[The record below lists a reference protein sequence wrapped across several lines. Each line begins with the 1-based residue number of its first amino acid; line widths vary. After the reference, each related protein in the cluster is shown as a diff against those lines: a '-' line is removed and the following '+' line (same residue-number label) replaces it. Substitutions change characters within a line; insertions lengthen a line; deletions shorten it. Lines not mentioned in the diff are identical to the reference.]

1 MSTLTKRPIQI
12 YLEQEQ
18 DRALRALAQKLG
30 LSIAEL
36 VRRSIDHYL
45 AELPLEEDPA
55 LSIVGLGHSGAGD
68 LAAEHDRYIATF
80 QREKTAER

>member
-18 DRALRALAQKLG
+18 DRALRALSQKLG

-45 AELPLEEDPA
+45 AELPVEEDPA
-55 LSIVGLGHSGAGD
+55 LSIVGLGHSGVGD
-68 LAAEHDRYIATF
+68 LAAEHDRYIAIF
-80 QREKTAER
+80 QRERTAER

>member
-1 MSTLTKRPIQI
+1 MPTLTKRPIQI

-18 DRALRALAQKLG
+18 DRALRALAEKLG

-45 AELPLEEDPA
+45 ADLPVEEDPA
-55 LSIVGLGHSGAGD
+55 LSIVGLGHSGVGD
-68 LAAEHDRYIATF
+68 LAAEHDRYIALF
-80 QREKTAER
+80 QRERTPER

>member
-45 AELPLEEDPA
+45 AELPVEEDPA
-55 LSIVGLGHSGAGD
+55 LSIVGLGHSGVGD
-68 LAAEHDRYIATF
+68 LAAEHDRYIALF
-80 QREKTAER
+80 QRERTPER

>member
-1 MSTLTKRPIQI
+1 MARLTKRPIQI
-12 YLEQEQ
+12 YLEQGQ

-45 AELPLEEDPA
+45 AELPVEEDPA
-55 LSIVGLGHSGAGD
+55 LSIVGLGHSGVGD
-68 LAAEHDRYIATF
+68 LAAEHDRYIAIS
-80 QREKTAER
+80 QREGPTKR

>member
-1 MSTLTKRPIQI
+1 MPTLTKRPIQI
-12 YLEQEQ
+12 YLEQKQ

-45 AELPLEEDPA
+45 AELPVEEDPA
-55 LSIVGLGHSGAGD
+55 LSIVGLGHSGVGD
-68 LAAEHDRYIATF
+68 LAAEHDRYIATS
-80 QREKTAER
+80 QRERTAER

>member
-30 LSIAEL
+30 VSIAEL

-45 AELPLEEDPA
+45 AALPVEEDPA
-55 LSIVGLGHSGAGD
+55 LSIVGLGHSGVGD
-68 LAAEHDRYIATF
+68 LAAEHDRYIALF
-80 QREKTAER
+80 QRENTAER

>member
-1 MSTLTKRPIQI
+1 MSGLTKRPIQI

-18 DRALRALAQKLG
+18 DRALRALAEKLG

-45 AELPLEEDPA
+45 ADLPVEEDPA
-55 LSIVGLGHSGAGD
+55 LSIVGLGHSGVGD
-68 LAAEHDRYIATF
+68 LAAEHDRYIAIF
-80 QREKTAER
+80 QRERTAER

>member
-45 AELPLEEDPA
+45 AEWPVEKDPA
-55 LSIVGLGHSGAGD
+55 LNIVGLGHSGVGD
-68 LAAEHDRYIATF
+68 LAAEHDRYITTF
-80 QREKTAER
+80 QREKTEEQ

>member
-1 MSTLTKRPIQI
+1 MSTLTKRPIQV
-12 YLEQEQ
+12 YLKQEQ

-45 AELPLEEDPA
+45 AELPVEEDPA
-55 LSIVGLGHSGAGD
+55 LGIVGLGHSGVGD
-68 LAAEHDRYIATF
+68 LAAEHDRYI
-80 QREKTAER
+80 TAFRQERPTER